1 MAPNMGCGHC
11 EVCIQ
16 GFTQLC
22 QNYFSF
28 GVVIDGGFAQYMK
41 VPSAT
46 IRQGNLAEI
55 PDHMS
60 YEEAAMVE
68 PLACTYRGLMACH
81 PQPTET
87 VLVVGVGAIGL
98 MFVQL
103 SKMLGTQVIV
113 SSTND
118 QRNKMAQKFGADT
131 ILNPKKVDFKDTILA
146 NTGGRGVDV
155 AIVAAPSSQAQ
166 SEAIEVLA
174 HHGRINFFGGLP
186 KGQEITPVNANLVHY
201 KELTLTGTTGSSVE
215 EYRTALALV
224 GSGKIDVKS
233 LISHR
238 FPLGDIKEAFETAR
252 SRKGLKTI
260 VLPNQH

>member
-1 MAPNMGCGHC
+1 
-11 EVCIQ
+11 
-16 GFTQLC
+16 
-22 QNYFSF
+22 
-28 GVVIDGGFAQYMK
+28 
-41 VPSAT
+41 
-46 IRQGNLAEI
+46 
-55 PDHMS
+55 MS